1 MAEVTVA
8 RILLATPHRDR
19 ITLRARRSADGRMHY
34 RMIHEGADSRATRR
48 IRITPSVTRKPLSFD
63 ELVALV
69 DSAYYE
75 GACADA
81 YDQDCYGRVIWGTL
95 RLHFEAGI
103 DDADAYLGF
112 VHIDSPQYPGLE
124 AYYRERL
131 AEWCLEHCEEEDG
144 CGEAVRMKMRR
155 G

>member
-19 ITLRARRSADGRMHY
+19 ITLRVRCDADGRMRY
-34 RMIHEGADSRATRR
+34 RMIHEGDARATRR
-48 IRITPSVTRKPLSFD
+48 IRIQPTVSRKPLAFEQIV
-63 ELVALV
+63 ELI

-75 GACADA
+75 GACADPH
-81 YDQDCYGRVIWGTL
+81 DQDCYGRVIWGTL
-95 RLHFEAGI
+95 RLHFESGVE
-103 DDADAYLGF
+103 DADAYLGF
-112 VHIDSPQYPGLE
+112 VNIVSDRYPQLE

-131 AEWCLEHCEEEDG
+131 AGWCLEHCEEEED
-144 CGEAVRMKMRR
+144 CGKVVKMRLRR